1 MKIRWNSK
9 YTTVSAYVVVTF
21 VLCLIIVTVAY
32 KMPAIIGVLSKFFKA
47 ISAILWGF
55 VIAYLLNPIMV
66 RIEGLAHK
74 LLDKKKDH
82 PRLCRTIATMISVL
96 FGLGVIAGMIAII
109 VPQLL
114 DSVQGILDNM
124 NLYLQNI
131 YNWINKALE
140 QYPEIASYANGQF
153 DQMRM
158 SIMSLLNNIGPNIS
172 EWGVRLKDGATGV
185 IGGIGN
191 FVIGFIVSIYFLL
204 DKEKFQAQGRKLAT
218 AILPAAPRDH
228 LFSLLDR
235 MNRSVVNFLS
245 GKILDSA
252 IIGVL
257 CFVCMKLL
265 RLDYALLVSVIIGVT
280 NIIPFFGPI
289 IGAVPAGLLLLIT
302 EPRQALIFVV
312 MVVLLQQFD
321 GNILGPRILGDS
333 TGLSPFWVMFAI
345 FVGGGMFK
353 FPGMVLGVPFF
364 AVLYDV
370 VKDIVE
376 SVLKQRGLSPD
387 TNDYYADGAVIPD
400 KEDKRDLVAEIVNRF
415 RHSGD
420 KEDDSDDGEQK
431 QETKETK

>member
-1 MKIRWNSK
+1 
-9 YTTVSAYVVVTF
+9 
-21 VLCLIIVTVAY
+21 
-32 KMPAIIGVLSKFFKA
+32 
-47 ISAILWGF
+47 
-55 VIAYLLNPIMV
+55 
-66 RIEGLAHK
+66 
-74 LLDKKKDH
+74 
-82 PRLCRTIATMISVL
+82 
-96 FGLGVIAGMIAII
+96 
-109 VPQLL
+109 
-114 DSVQGILDNM
+114 
-124 NLYLQNI
+124 
-131 YNWINKALE
+131 
-140 QYPEIASYANGQF
+140 
-153 DQMRM
+153 
-158 SIMSLLNNIGPNIS
+158 
-172 EWGVRLKDGATGV
+172 
-185 IGGIGN
+185 
-191 FVIGFIVSIYFLL
+191 
-204 DKEKFQAQGRKLAT
+204 
-218 AILPAAPRDH
+218 
-228 LFSLLDR
+228 
-235 MNRSVVNFLS
+235 
-245 GKILDSA
+245 
-252 IIGVL
+252 
-257 CFVCMKLL
+257 MKLL

-420 KEDDSDDGEQK
+420 KEDDSDEGEQK